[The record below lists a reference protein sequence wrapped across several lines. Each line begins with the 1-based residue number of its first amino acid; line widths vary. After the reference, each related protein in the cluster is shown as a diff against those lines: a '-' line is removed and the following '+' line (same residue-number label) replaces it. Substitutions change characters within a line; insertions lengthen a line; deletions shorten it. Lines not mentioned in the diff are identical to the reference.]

1 MHQRFSTDHILELR
15 TLGGLTTPIDRF
27 SNPAQNPYN
36 DPSMLES
43 EADKSFS
50 QSTLQQASM
59 KRTYHSNDTAIEQ
72 REREINDIAKG
83 IIELA
88 DIFKNLQAMVI
99 DQGTM
104 LDRIDYNVEKM
115 SVDVKGAQKELVT
128 VSTLKPTAGDT
139 HACPIGNQLPAQI
152 YQTQDLVPTSASS
165 YRHVHTTSCQA
176 QAARSNGAGIAR
188 SATSCAYQRWRHCK
202 TA

>member
-1 MHQRFSTDHILELR
+1 V
-15 TLGGLTTPIDRF
+15 
-27 SNPAQNPYN
+27 QNPYN

-50 QSTLQQASM
+50 QSTLQQTSM
-59 KRTYHSNDTAIEQ
+59 KKHFHSNDTAIEQ

-115 SVDVKGAQKELVT
+115 AVDVQGAQKELVMVCLLRT
-128 VSTLKPTAGDT
+128 VTNSTHRGYS
-139 HACPIGNQLPAQI
+139 GNEVPAQVH
-152 YQTQDLVPTSASS
+152 QTKDPILASS
-165 YRHVHTTSCQA
+165 PRHRHVYSSYCQA
-176 QAARSNGAGIAR
+176 QATQGICRGNA
-188 SATSCAYQRWRHCK
+188 
-202 TA
+202 